1 VAEETFGGF
10 RFDGIHS
17 AAAAVEVS
25 LDGAALVVSG
35 TTSPP
40 ERWPLERLMI
50 GEHFERTPRM
60 VNFPNGATLEVPD
73 PLGRFDAALR
83 AQGVLPGPIVRLQRH
98 RAAAVV
104 SLLLCVAL
112 FVYAY
117 VDGIPAVARTVA
129 VHVPIELEQ
138 RLGERLLTDADKTL
152 FMPTRIDAVR
162 RADLDARFAQAAR
175 AAAADV
181 PYRVVWRHMGK
192 ANVANALTL
201 PGGTIVMLDGL
212 DDAVED
218 DDALVGVFG
227 HELGHVTGR
236 HTLRQIIQTIGV
248 GGLANMVWGDM
259 SSLLLNGALVVS
271 SLNYSRDMERE
282 ADAFAAT
289 VLKASH
295 LSAEPLISF
304 LSDLAADQRARNGQS
319 APGLLTTHP
328 LTDERI
334 QNLRAAMA
342 QP

>member
-1 VAEETFGGF
+1 MAAQAFRGS
-10 RFDGIHS
+10 RFDGIRS
-17 AAAAVEVS
+17 AAASVDVSVE
-25 LDGAALVVSG
+25 GPMLVVSG
-35 TTSPP
+35 PTSP
-40 ERWPLERLMI
+40 EQRWPLEGLTI
-50 GEHFERTPRM
+50 AEHFERTPRM
-60 VNFPNGATLEVPD
+60 INFPDGVTLEVPD
-73 PLGRFDAALR
+73 PGGVFDAALR

-117 VDGIPAVARTVA
+117 VDGIPAVARAVA
-129 VHVPIELEQ
+129 MHVPIELEQ
-138 RLGERLLTDADKTL
+138 RLGERLLADADKAL
-152 FMPTRIDAVR
+152 FTPTQIDAVR
-162 RADLDARFAQAAR
+162 RAELGARFAEAAR
-175 AAAADV
+175 AEGTDV

-192 ANVANALTL
+192 DSIANAFTL

-212 DDAVED
+212 NSVDD

-248 GGLANMVWGDM
+248 GGLANLVWGDM
-259 SSLLLNGALVVS
+259 SSLLLNGVLVVS

-295 LSAEPLISF
+295 LSAEPLIAF
-304 LSDLAADQRARNGQS
+304 LTDLAADQTAENGQS

-334 QNLRAAMA
+334 RNLRAAMA
-342 QP
+342 KP

>member
-1 VAEETFGGF
+1 MEPQAFRGS
-10 RFDGIHS
+10 RFDGIRS
-17 AAAAVEVS
+17 AAAPVDVS
-25 LDGAALVVSG
+25 VDGPMLVVSG
-35 TTSPP
+35 PTSPVQ
-40 ERWPLERLMI
+40 RWPLEGLTI
-50 GEHFERTPRM
+50 AEHFERTPRM
-60 VNFPNGATLEVPD
+60 INFPDGVTLEVPD
-73 PLGRFDAALR
+73 PRGEFDAALR

-117 VDGIPAVARTVA
+117 VDGIPAVARAVA
-129 VHVPIELEQ
+129 MHVPIELEQ
-138 RLGERLLTDADKTL
+138 RLGERLLADADRAL
-152 FMPTRIDAVR
+152 FTPTQIDAVR
-162 RADLDARFAQAAR
+162 RAELGARFAEAAR
-175 AAAADV
+175 AEGTDV

-192 ANVANALTL
+192 DGIANALTL

-212 DDAVED
+212 NVVED

-248 GGLANMVWGDM
+248 GGLANLVWGDM
-259 SSLLLNGALVVS
+259 SSLLLNGVVVVS

-295 LSAEPLISF
+295 LPAEPLIAF
-304 LSDLAADQRARNGQS
+304 LTDLAADQTVRNGQS

-334 QNLRAAMA
+334 RNLRAAMA
-342 QP
+342 KP